1 MSRLLHRAPGPYD
14 PPVAVRE
21 LTAVSADGARLHVET
36 YGPEG
41 APAVVLAHGWTC
53 STAFWAPV
61 ARQLATGFRV
71 IAYDQRGHGRSPAA
85 SPAAYSTS
93 VLADDLEAVL
103 GASLDPGERAVLA
116 GHSMGAMTFLA
127 AAGRTAF
134 RAHAAAV
141 LLCSTGSSR
150 LLSEAR
156 VVPLRNER
164 IRTRVHRTL
173 LGTALPLGPVTPP
186 ARRLLKYV
194 TMGAAATPEM
204 TEACARIVHACP
216 PRVRAAWA
224 HVLGELDLEANPE
237 RLDVPTAVVAGTA
250 DRLTPIGHARR
261 IVAALPHCVGF
272 TELAGLGHMTP
283 VEQPDTVVGLIRE
296 LVRDHL
302 AAGGPPALEQDEHDG
317 RTTATVKEETS

>member
-21 LTAVSADGARLHVET
+21 LTAVSADGARLHVEM

-61 ARQLATGFRV
+61 ARELSTGFRV

-85 SPAAYSTS
+85 SPAGYTTG
-93 VLADDLEAVL
+93 VLAEDLEAVL
-103 GASLDPGERAVLA
+103 GTVLEPGERAVLA
-116 GHSMGAMTFLA
+116 GHSMGAMALMA
-127 AAGRTAF
+127 AAERAAF

-150 LLSEAR
+150 LLADSR

-164 IRTRVHRTL
+164 MRIRLHRAL
-173 LGTALPLGPVTPP
+173 LGSSLPLGPVTPP

-194 TMGAAATPEM
+194 TMGDGATPEM
-204 TEACARIVHACP
+204 ITACARIVHACP
-216 PRVRAAWA
+216 RRVRAAWA
-224 HVLGELDLEANPE
+224 RVLGELDLGANLE
-237 RLDVPTAVVAGTA
+237 RLTVPTAVIAGTA
-250 DRLTPIGHARR
+250 DRLTPIVQARR
-261 IVAALPHCVGF
+261 IVAALPDCAGF
-272 TELAGLGHMTP
+272 TELAGRGHMTP
-283 VEQPDTVVGLIRE
+283 VEQPEAVVAVIRE

-302 AAGGPPALEQDEHDG
+302 AAGEPPAAERDEHNE
-317 RTTATVKEETS
+317 RTAAKVKEETS